1 MEGDNFFTASCSL
14 NNCLVISEII
24 IYFLNLKL
32 ISESLSN
39 FEPVTLPTIK
49 ITLKISLCAYFLLLE
64 RFIVLYINNP
74 SHDPYYNQA
83 LEEYIF
89 ENKTEDYILLWRNS
103 PAVICGKFQNLFAE
117 VYVAA
122 AKKSNVALIRRIS
135 GGGTVYH
142 DLGNIN
148 YSIIRNVDSSNVD
161 YAEFLNPVIKVL
173 KEVGVD
179 ANIIAGNGIG
189 IGDKKISGSAQ
200 RIVKGRVLHHGTLL
214 FSADLNRLKS
224 LANGHREYFT
234 SSGTASVPWPV
245 TNISDYM
252 DSKMTVDEFYKLL
265 SSAFKNEFP
274 GEEGMLSEIEIGEI
288 KALAE
293 GKYRSFEWNF
303 GKGPKV
309 KFEREVM
316 ISGDSCR
323 ISYEVIKGNIKNV
336 MTVPEIIELNL
347 ALEGLKSEISE
358 MTEALVDKGF
368 GDLTEYII

>member
-1 MEGDNFFTASCSL
+1 M
-14 NNCLVISEII
+14 
-24 IYFLNLKL
+24 
-32 ISESLSN
+32 
-39 FEPVTLPTIK
+39 
-49 ITLKISLCAYFLLLE
+49 
-64 RFIVLYINNP
+64 
-74 SHDPYYNQA
+74 
-83 LEEYIF
+83 
-89 ENKTEDYILLWRNS
+89 
-103 PAVICGKFQNLFAE
+103 
-117 VYVAA
+117 
-122 AKKSNVALIRRIS
+122 RRIS

-148 YSIIRNVDSSNVD
+148 YSIIRNVDSSNID

-214 FSADLNRLKS
+214 FNADLNRLKS

-347 ALEGLKSEISE
+347 ALEGLKSQISE